1 MNLLNKI
8 TIKNLKLNKKRTIVT
23 IIGIILSV
31 ALITAVSSIY
41 ASGIK
46 SLISFKKYEQGNFH
60 ISFHNV
66 PKDDISVFENN
77 RKIQKV
83 SIIQDIGYAK
93 IDSKNEYK
101 PYVNIKAFT
110 KDSLNNLSFKLIK
123 GRLPKNENE
132 ILIPTHL
139 ETNGSVHYN
148 LGDEIELNVGK
159 RVDTNNTELN
169 QNSPYK
175 PTEVEEKIID
185 TTSKKYKVVGLVE
198 RPALSIEKYSA
209 PGYTLI
215 TYIDATNINGN
226 ADLYVRYTK
235 DGLKT
240 LNETTSHILG
250 VNPSIFGVNKE
261 HLSGKDLEKYE
272 KEMAKAKYEIDTNM
286 YLISLETHPI
296 QNSGLGPVVFIVIG
310 IIIVTS
316 VVCIKNSFDIS
327 ITEKIK
333 QYGILRSI
341 GATKKQLK
349 KNVFFEASCL
359 GLIGIPL
366 GIIFG
371 LLASYILILISN
383 ILLKA
388 EQADGLKLLFGISF
402 ISIAVSILLGIVTI
416 YFSAFRGARKASKV
430 SPIDSIRN
438 SANIKINPKK
448 IKSPRIIKKL
458 FGIGGEISF
467 KNIKRNKKK
476 YRTTVVSIIVS
487 VFIFISLSGSMN
499 TAFDIVDL
507 KYSTNDF
514 NISLF
519 SSGESMYKKLQ
530 ETTKLDNIEKV
541 SILRNV
547 DFAIDNPKFLSQYK
561 DWGDKYRSY
570 QLNYTRIIS
579 VGNDEYNNYLKKL
592 GLNYE
597 EMKNKGIL
605 INSYKNERYDIK
617 TKKNVIE
624 KLTVYDYK
632 IGDTISGKINDKY
645 QYDFNIGFI
654 TDENPLAVSQ
664 YQDSKI
670 IISDEMFDSL
680 KTFSIP
686 PQICAYYFSNNPEQL
701 QNDINQLL
709 KGEGVYHII
718 NDAEYLKNLNNM
730 LTLMSIFL
738 YGFMIVISLI
748 GITNIFNTITT
759 NMELRKPEFAM
770 LKSVGMTS
778 KEFKRM
784 LRLESIFLGVKS
796 LFWGLTIGIILSYII
811 HHFLQEYYQLPYKLP
826 VVNILIAIIAVF
838 ILIFSLMKYS
848 MNKINKQ
855 NTIETIRN
863 ENI

>member
-1 MNLLNKI
+1 MNLLNKM

-46 SLISFKKYEQGNFH
+46 SLINFEKHEQGNFH
-60 ISFHNV
+60 MSFYDV

-77 RKIQKV
+77 RKIQSL

-110 KDSLNNLSFKLIK
+110 KDSLNNLFVKLIK
-123 GRLPKNENE
+123 GRLPENENE

-139 ETNGSVHYN
+139 ETNGRVHYN
-148 LGDEIELNVGK
+148 LDDEIELNVGK

-185 TTSKKYKVVGLVE
+185 TTSKKYKIVGLIE
-198 RPALSIEKYSA
+198 RPALNIEKYTA
-209 PGYTLI
+209 PSYTLI
-215 TYIDATNINGN
+215 TYIDENNINEN
-226 ADLYVRYTK
+226 VDLYVKYSK

-240 LNETTSHILG
+240 LNETTAHILG
-250 VNPSIFGVNKE
+250 VDPSIFDANKGNVSE
-261 HLSGKDLEKYE
+261 KDLEKYE
-272 KEMAKAKYEIDTNM
+272 KEMVKAKYEIDTNI

-296 QNSGLGPVVFIVIG
+296 QTSGFGPVVFIVIG

-341 GATKKQLK
+341 GATKKQIK
-349 KNVFFEASCL
+349 KNVFFEASSL

-371 LLASYILILISN
+371 LLASYMLILISN
-383 ILLKA
+383 FLLRD
-388 EQADGLKLLFGISF
+388 ELADGFKLLFGISF
-402 ISIAVSILLGIVTI
+402 ISIAVSIVLGIVTI

-448 IKSPRIIKKL
+448 IKSPEIIKKI

-487 VFIFISLSGSMN
+487 VFIFISLSSSMN
-499 TAFDIVDL
+499 MAFDIVHF
-507 KYSTNDF
+507 KYNANDF

-519 SSGESMYKKLQ
+519 SDGESMYKKLQ

-561 DWGDKYRSY
+561 DWGDKYRRDK
-570 QLNYTRIIS
+570 LNYVRIVS
-579 VGNDEYNNYLKKL
+579 VGNDEYKSYLKKL
-592 GLNYE
+592 ELNYE

-624 KLTVYDYK
+624 KITVYDYK

-645 QYDFNIGFI
+645 QYNFDIGFI

-680 KTFSIP
+680 NTFPIT
-686 PQICAYYFSNNPEQL
+686 PQIDAYYFSNNPDQL
-701 QNDINQLL
+701 QKDIDQLL
-709 KGEGVYHII
+709 KDKSSYYIL
-718 NDAEYLKNLNNM
+718 NDAEYIRNLNKM
-730 LTLMSIFL
+730 FTLVSIFL